1 MRLQPVLFA
10 VMLSACASRGS
21 VFFTSPTARVD
32 PSSPSTDYG
41 TAHPFLF
48 MDSAQDG
55 RWLLSCQARTDT
67 DGNGRIQIFFGN
79 HGEIFGDAVRMYLF
93 LEPGAGIPIDALL
106 ATDPT
111 GRFLA
116 LVRNG
121 TLLLLDLE
129 TREEKE
135 LASKVATDP
144 ASPEPPVRASFSRDG
159 RQLLF
164 LRPEG
169 SRSVAVVRDLRE
181 GTERVLDAGRGRI
194 EQAVLTPSGHWAV
207 LDLVEDDDPE
217 QPWTQQNPMFANNA
231 GCLGPVLSS
240 SSFSGHG
247 GTSIRRFRRVDG
259 GPFVQGNDVLH
270 PLGRGMLR
278 RAPDSSIVF
287 EDAEGRR
294 ETWVPASCDAK
305 LLHVDEARQQVL
317 VACNTRQIM
326 VPLELHGARVHQ
338 SLGWQTTLATLMSRG
353 TDSGRDGRLV
363 FTEVESKT
371 QPNTWLTL
379 VIDMERRTAQ
389 PLPPRTL
396 VTSLGALALLQE
408 VRSRPEDTWTQRL
421 WLWNAETQEQ
431 SVVSES
437 EDFGQY
443 KAGDTVL
450 IMDKWIDLRT
460 GRVLGEVEHA
470 PMAIDTWGRAL
481 RPSPSSVV
489 ERGKPLIGPVRWE
502 PALKAPIPTPPAPLK
517 AP

>member
-10 VMLSACASRGS
+10 LMLSACASRGPS
-21 VFFTSPTARVD
+21 FLASNAGGVD
-32 PSSPSTDYG
+32 PSRPSADYG
-41 TAHPFLF
+41 TAHPFLLNA
-48 MDSAQDG
+48 SAQDG
-55 RWLLSCQARTDT
+55 RWLLACQARTDT
-67 DGNGRIQIFFGN
+67 DGDGRIQIFFGN
-79 HGEIFGDAVRMYLF
+79 HGEIFGDAVRTYLF

-116 LVRNG
+116 LVRDG

-135 LASKVATDP
+135 LASKVTTDP

-207 LDLVEDDDPE
+207 LDMVEDDDPE

-231 GCLGPVLSS
+231 GCMGPVLSS
-240 SSFSGHG
+240 SSFNGQGG

-287 EDAEGRR
+287 EDVQGRR
-294 ETWVPASCDAK
+294 ETWVPASCNAK

-326 VPLELHGARVHQ
+326 VPLELHGAGVHQ
-338 SLGWQTTLATLMSRG
+338 SLGWQTTLAVLMSHG
-353 TDSGRDGRLV
+353 IDSGRDGRLV
-363 FTEVESKT
+363 STEVESKT

-379 VIDMERRTAQ
+379 VIDMERRTAH
-389 PLPPRTL
+389 PLSNWGP
-396 VTSLGALALLQE
+396 VTSLGALALLKE
-408 VRSRPEDTWTQRL
+408 GRSSPDDTWTQRL
-421 WLWNAETQEQ
+421 WLWNAETEDK
-431 SVVSES
+431 SVLSEA
-437 EDFGQY
+437 EGYGLY

-470 PMAIDTWGRAL
+470 PMAIDTWGRVL
-481 RPSPSSVV
+481 RPSPTAVV
-489 ERGKPLIGPVRWE
+489 ERGEPLIGPVRWE
-502 PALKAPIPTPPAPLK
+502 PALKAPIPTPPAP
-517 AP
+517 